1 MIEQIRKIKG
11 DDEKC
16 EKTLED
22 YHLTLQDAIKLL
34 NDNNIPIVL
43 TEEDKKAIIDI
54 PREYNEKGMES
65 IVLVHKTDYIPH
77 SSKIRSNR
85 DAKAI
90 AGTIET
96 KFNDGSD
103 YKIDVPSKR
112 RTVHFSMNGEVGS
125 HSYGNWDSK
134 KYAIIIP
141 FNDIPKENI
150 AAVNPEDT
158 WTKDSVRLTVNT
170 WILCPKG
177 EKEQIQ
183 EENPNINIIEY
194 EGKCVSG
201 YANSFVTNLG
211 YRYEDVGVHSWN
223 DKKSSEE
230 ICETISNN
238 GFRRDSHYYSK
249 ERGTE
254 VSFQEID
261 IATILAELLVQKHY
275 FKNYDDFKNMIAK
288 TEFENDIN
296 NIFSMSDKER
306 KLTDVNILKS
316 NLQKIGVNIP
326 QQYIEI
332 IEMMVQQSKYG
343 MDFNYKN
350 VLLGI
355 QNYKM
360 KNPERS
366 KDIDTFEIETIM
378 NEYDKEEITDADE
391 RGCWIATKI
400 LEAGIFA
407 GIRDRQ
413 NDVVK
418 NAQNQI
424 VKKETERKRKED
436 FDNSKTVKEQLIRQK
451 INQIIESLRKYY
463 NDKRKVMVPPK
474 MELPPDMPPPPPPP
488 DMPPPPPPP
497 DMPPP
502 PPPPDMPPPPPP
514 PDMPPPPPP
523 PPDMPPPPM
532 AIQDMLK
539 PNLQE
544 FRQRYDKDEIEK
556 IYPST
561 WLSFYMSNVEDDPLV
576 WLDLCQ
582 KANNEKISLYDIAD
596 CIINEILQK
605 EPVLVNVFKQYDD
618 IGNSLDEELGML
630 DGLTEKLISQQCR
643 SELPTDVLTPP
654 TPLPNLAP
662 PRVGI
667 EKIATIADEYISNMP
682 KINSMVSQI
691 RNAIVEEEKTT
702 TTINDEEKKEKTTT
716 INDGE
721 R

>member
-125 HSYGNWDSK
+125 HLYGNWDSK

-150 AAVNPEDT
+150 AAANPEDT

-211 YRYEDVGVHSWN
+211 YRYEDVGVYSWN

-238 GFRRDSHYYSK
+238 GFRRDRHYYSK
-249 ERGTE
+249 ERATE

-261 IATILAELLVQKHY
+261 IVTILAELLVQKHY

-296 NIFSMSDKER
+296 YIFSMSDR

-378 NEYDKEEITDADE
+378 NEYDKEEITDAHE

-424 VKKETERKRKED
+424 VKKESERKRKED
-436 FDNSKTVKEQLIRQK
+436 FYNSKTVKEQLIRQK

-502 PPPPDMPPPPPP
+502 PPPPDMPPPPPL
-514 PDMPPPPPP
+514 
-523 PPDMPPPPM
+523 PDMPPPPM

-582 KANNEKISLYDIAD
+582 KANNEKISIYDIED
-596 CIINEILQK
+596 CIIYILEK

-618 IGNSLDEELGML
+618 IGNSLDEKLGKL

-654 TPLPNLAP
+654 TPLPNLAQ

-667 EKIATIADEYISNMP
+667 EKIATIADEYIGNMP

-691 RNAIVEEEKTT
+691 RNAIVEEEK
-702 TTINDEEKKEKTTT
+702 KEKTTT

>member
-11 DDEKC
+11 DNEKC

-77 SSKIRSNR
+77 GSKIRSNR
-85 DAKAI
+85 EAKAI
-90 AGTIET
+90 AGTIDA

-112 RTVHFSMNGEVGS
+112 RTVHFSMNGEVRS
-125 HSYGNWDSK
+125 HSYGNWDNK

-150 AAVNPEDT
+150 ASANPEDT
-158 WTKDSVRLTVNT
+158 WTKDSVRLTDNT

-177 EKEQIQ
+177 EKKQVQ
-183 EENPNINIIEY
+183 AENPDINIIEY
-194 EGKCVSG
+194 EGECVSD

-223 DKKSSEE
+223 DEKSSEE
-230 ICETISNN
+230 ICEVISDN
-238 GFRRDSHYYSK
+238 GFRRSVHYYSK
-249 ERGTE
+249 ESDTE
-254 VSFQEID
+254 GSFQNID

-275 FKNYDDFKNMIAK
+275 FKNYNDFKKMIAK
-288 TEFENDIN
+288 TEFEKSIN
-296 NIFSMSDKER
+296 NIFMQGKER
-306 KLTDVNILKS
+306 ILTNVNILKS

-343 MDFNYKN
+343 IDFNYKN

-366 KDIDTFEIETIM
+366 KDIDILEIEAIM
-378 NEYDKEEITDADE
+378 NEYDGKKPPYE
-391 RGCWIATKI
+391 RGRCIATKI
-400 LEAGIFA
+400 LNAGIFA

-413 NDVVK
+413 NYVVK

-436 FDNSKTVKEQLIRQK
+436 FDNSKDSVKEQLTRQRM
-451 INQIIESLRKYY
+451 NQTIESLRKYY
-463 NDKRKVMVPPK
+463 NNKIKVATQPK
-474 MELPPDMPPPPPPP
+474 MELPPDMPPPP
-488 DMPPPPPPP
+488 MVTH
-497 DMPPP
+497 
-502 PPPPDMPPPPPP
+502 
-514 PDMPPPPPP
+514 
-523 PPDMPPPPM
+523 
-532 AIQDMLK
+532 DMLQALSKRK

-544 FRQRYDKDEIEK
+544 FRQRFKENEIEQANPNEWLD
-556 IYPST
+556 IYM
-561 WLSFYMSNVEDDPLV
+561 WNVEDAPLV

-582 KANNEKISLYDIAD
+582 KANNEKISHNDIAN
-596 CIINEILQK
+596 CIIEKILQK
-605 EPVLVNVFKQYDD
+605 EPALANEFKQYKD
-618 IGNSLDEELGML
+618 IESLDERLLGELY
-630 DGLTEKLISQQCR
+630 GLTEKLISQQYK
-643 SELPTDVLTPP
+643 SELPPDMPPPPTTPP
-654 TPLPNLAP
+654 PLAP
-662 PRVGI
+662 PRIGI
-667 EKIATIADEYISNMP
+667 EKIATIANEYITDMP
-682 KINSMVSQI
+682 QINSMVSQI
-691 RNAIVEEEKTT
+691 RKAIVEEEKTT
-702 TTINDEEKKEKTTT
+702 TINDEE
-716 INDGE
+716 

>member
-238 GFRRDSHYYSK
+238 GFRRDRHYYSK

-488 DMPPPPPPP
+488 DMPPPP
-497 DMPPP
+497 
-502 PPPPDMPPPPPP
+502 
-514 PDMPPPPPP
+514 
-523 PPDMPPPPM
+523 M

>member
-1 MIEQIRKIKG
+1 MIEKIRKIKG

-125 HSYGNWDSK
+125 HLYGNWDSK

-150 AAVNPEDT
+150 AAANPEDT

-211 YRYEDVGVHSWN
+211 YRYEDVGVYSWN
-223 DKKSSEE
+223 DEKSSEE
-230 ICETISNN
+230 ICKTISNN
-238 GFRRDSHYYSK
+238 GFRRDIHYYSK
-249 ERGTE
+249 ERATE

-261 IATILAELLVQKHY
+261 IVTILAELLVQKHY

-296 NIFSMSDKER
+296 YIFYSSDR

-332 IEMMVQQSKYG
+332 IDMMVQQSKYG
-343 MDFNYKN
+343 IDFNYKN
-350 VLLGI
+350 VLLGT

-366 KDIDTFEIETIM
+366 KDIDILEIEAIM
-378 NEYDKEEITDADE
+378 NEYDEKKPPYE
-391 RGCWIATKI
+391 RGRCIATKI
-400 LEAGIFA
+400 LNAGIFA

-413 NDVVK
+413 NYVVK

-436 FDNSKTVKEQLIRQK
+436 FDNSKDSVKAQLTRQRM
-451 INQIIESLRKYY
+451 NQTIESLRKYY
-463 NDKRKVMVPPK
+463 NDKIKVATQPK
-474 MELPPDMPPPPPPP
+474 MELPPDMPPPP
-488 DMPPPPPPP
+488 MVTH
-497 DMPPP
+497 
-502 PPPPDMPPPPPP
+502 
-514 PDMPPPPPP
+514 
-523 PPDMPPPPM
+523 
-532 AIQDMLK
+532 DMLQALSKRK

-544 FRQRYDKDEIEK
+544 FRQRFKENEIEQDNPNEWLD
-556 IYPST
+556 IYM
-561 WLSFYMSNVEDDPLV
+561 WNVEDAPLV

-582 KANNEKISLYDIAD
+582 KANNEKISHNDIAN
-596 CIINEILQK
+596 CIIEKILQK
-605 EPVLVNVFKQYDD
+605 EPALANEFKQYKD
-618 IGNSLDEELGML
+618 IESLDERLGELY
-630 DGLTEKLISQQCR
+630 GLTEKLISQQYK
-643 SELPTDVLTPP
+643 SELPPDMPPPPTTPP
-654 TPLPNLAP
+654 PLAP
-662 PRVGI
+662 PRIGI
-667 EKIATIADEYISNMP
+667 EKIATIANEYITDMQ
-682 KINSMVSQI
+682 KLNSMAGQI
-691 RNAIVEEEKTT
+691 REAIVE
-702 TTINDEEKKEKTTT
+702 EEKKEKTTT
-716 INDGE
+716 IDDVE

>member
-125 HSYGNWDSK
+125 HLYGNWDSK

-150 AAVNPEDT
+150 AAANPEDT

-211 YRYEDVGVHSWN
+211 YRYEDVGVYSWN

-238 GFRRDSHYYSK
+238 GFRRDRHYYSK
-249 ERGTE
+249 ERATE

-261 IATILAELLVQKHY
+261 IVTILAELLVQKHY

-296 NIFSMSDKER
+296 YIFSMSDR

-378 NEYDKEEITDADE
+378 NEYDKEEITDAHE

-424 VKKETERKRKED
+424 VKKESERKRKED
-436 FDNSKTVKEQLIRQK
+436 FYNSKTVKEQLIRQK

-502 PPPPDMPPPPPP
+502 PPPPDMPPPP
-514 PDMPPPPPP
+514 
-523 PPDMPPPPM
+523 M

-582 KANNEKISLYDIAD
+582 KANNEKISIYDIED
-596 CIINEILQK
+596 CIIYILEK

-618 IGNSLDEELGML
+618 IGNSLDEKLGKL

-654 TPLPNLAP
+654 TPLPNLAQ

-667 EKIATIADEYISNMP
+667 EKIATIADEYIGNMP

-691 RNAIVEEEKTT
+691 RNAIVEEEK
-702 TTINDEEKKEKTTT
+702 KEKTTT

>member
-125 HSYGNWDSK
+125 HLYGNWDSK

-150 AAVNPEDT
+150 AAANPEDT

-177 EKEQIQ
+177 EKKQVQ
-183 EENPNINIIEY
+183 AENPDINIIEY
-194 EGKCVSG
+194 EGECVSD

-223 DKKSSEE
+223 DEKSSEE
-230 ICETISNN
+230 ICEVISDNV
-238 GFRRDSHYYSK
+238 FRRSVHYYSK
-249 ERGTE
+249 ESDTE
-254 VSFQEID
+254 GSFQNID

-275 FKNYDDFKNMIAK
+275 FKNYNDFKKMIAK
-288 TEFENDIN
+288 TEFEKSIN
-296 NIFSMSDKER
+296 NIFMQGKER
-306 KLTDVNILKS
+306 ILTNVNILKS

-332 IEMMVQQSKYG
+332 IEKMVQQSKYG
-343 MDFNYKN
+343 IDFNYKN
-350 VLLGI
+350 VLLEI

-366 KDIDTFEIETIM
+366 KDIDILEIEAIM
-378 NEYDKEEITDADE
+378 NEYDKEEVTYE
-391 RGCWIATKI
+391 RGRWIATKI
-400 LEAGIFA
+400 LKAGIFA

-424 VKKETERKRKED
+424 VKKESERKRKED
-436 FDNSKTVKEQLIRQK
+436 FDNSKNSVKEQLTRQR

-474 MELPPDMPPPPPPP
+474 MELPPDMPPPP
-488 DMPPPPPPP
+488 MVTH
-497 DMPPP
+497 
-502 PPPPDMPPPPPP
+502 
-514 PDMPPPPPP
+514 
-523 PPDMPPPPM
+523 
-532 AIQDMLK
+532 DMLQALSKRK

-544 FRQRYDKDEIEK
+544 FRQKFKENEIEQANPNEWLD
-556 IYPST
+556 IYM
-561 WLSFYMSNVEDDPLV
+561 WNVEDDPLV

-582 KANNEKISLYDIAD
+582 KANNEKISHNDIAN
-596 CIINEILQK
+596 CIIEKILQK
-605 EPVLVNVFKQYDD
+605 EPVLVNVFKQYND
-618 IGNSLDEELGML
+618 IESSDERLGDL
-630 DGLTEKLISQQCR
+630 YWLTEKLISQQYR

-654 TPLPNLAP
+654 TPLPHLAP

-667 EKIATIADEYISNMP
+667 EKIATIANEYITDMQ
-682 KINSMVSQI
+682 KLNSMAGQI
-691 RNAIVEEEKTT
+691 REATIEEKTT
-702 TTINDEEKKEKTTT
+702 ID
-716 INDGE
+716 DVE

>member
-1 MIEQIRKIKG
+1 MIEKIRKIKG

-125 HSYGNWDSK
+125 HLYGNWDSK

-150 AAVNPEDT
+150 AAANPEDT

-211 YRYEDVGVHSWN
+211 YRYEDVGVYSWN
-223 DKKSSEE
+223 DEKSSEE
-230 ICETISNN
+230 ICKTISNN
-238 GFRRDSHYYSK
+238 GFRRDIHYYSK
-249 ERGTE
+249 ERATE

-261 IATILAELLVQKHY
+261 IVTILAELLVQKHY

-288 TEFENDIN
+288 TEFEKSIN
-296 NIFSMSDKER
+296 NIFMQDKER
-306 KLTDVNILKS
+306 ILTNVNILKS

-332 IEMMVQQSKYG
+332 IDMMVQQSKYG
-343 MDFNYKN
+343 IDFNYKN
-350 VLLGI
+350 VLLGT

-366 KDIDTFEIETIM
+366 KDIDILEIEAIM
-378 NEYDKEEITDADE
+378 NEYDEKKPPYE
-391 RGCWIATKI
+391 RGRCIATKI
-400 LEAGIFA
+400 LNAGIFA

-413 NDVVK
+413 NYVVK

-436 FDNSKTVKEQLIRQK
+436 FDNSKDSVKAQLTRQRM
-451 INQIIESLRKYY
+451 NQTIESLRKYY
-463 NDKRKVMVPPK
+463 NDKIKVATQPK
-474 MELPPDMPPPPPPP
+474 MELPPDMPPPP
-488 DMPPPPPPP
+488 MVTH
-497 DMPPP
+497 
-502 PPPPDMPPPPPP
+502 
-514 PDMPPPPPP
+514 
-523 PPDMPPPPM
+523 
-532 AIQDMLK
+532 DMLQALSKRK

-544 FRQRYDKDEIEK
+544 FRQRFKENEIEQDNPNEWLD
-556 IYPST
+556 IYM
-561 WLSFYMSNVEDDPLV
+561 WNVEDAPLV

-582 KANNEKISLYDIAD
+582 KANNEKISHNDIAN
-596 CIINEILQK
+596 CIIEKILQK
-605 EPVLVNVFKQYDD
+605 EPALANEFKQYKD
-618 IGNSLDEELGML
+618 IESLDERLGELY
-630 DGLTEKLISQQCR
+630 GLTEKLISQQYK
-643 SELPTDVLTPP
+643 SELPPDMPPPPTTPP
-654 TPLPNLAP
+654 PLAP
-662 PRVGI
+662 PRIGI
-667 EKIATIADEYISNMP
+667 EKIATIANEYITDMQ
-682 KINSMVSQI
+682 KLNSMAGQI
-691 RNAIVEEEKTT
+691 REAIVE
-702 TTINDEEKKEKTTT
+702 EEKKEKTTT
-716 INDGE
+716 IDDVE

>member
-150 AAVNPEDT
+150 AAANPEDT

-194 EGKCVSG
+194 EGECVSG
-201 YANSFVTNLG
+201 YVNSFVTNLG
-211 YRYEDVGVHSWN
+211 YRYEEVGVHSWN
-223 DKKSSEE
+223 DEKSSEE
-230 ICETISNN
+230 ICRTISNN
-238 GFRRDSHYYSK
+238 GFRRDIHYYSK
-249 ERGTE
+249 ESNTE
-254 VSFQEID
+254 DSFQNID
-261 IATILAELLVQKHY
+261 IATILAELLVQKYY

-288 TEFENDIN
+288 TEFEKSIN
-296 NIFSMSDKER
+296 NIFMQGKER
-306 KLTDVNILKS
+306 ILTNVNILKS

-343 MDFNYKN
+343 IDFNYKN

-360 KNPERS
+360 KNPEQS
-366 KDIDTFEIETIM
+366 KDIDILEIEAIM
-378 NEYDKEEITDADE
+378 NEYDGKKTPYEMG
-391 RGCWIATKI
+391 RCIATKI
-400 LEAGIFA
+400 LNAGIFA

-436 FDNSKTVKEQLIRQK
+436 FDNSKDSVKAQLTRQRM
-451 INQIIESLRKYY
+451 NQTIESLRKYY
-463 NDKRKVMVPPK
+463 NDKIKVATQPK
-474 MELPPDMPPPPPPP
+474 MEFPPDI
-488 DMPPPPPPP
+488 
-497 DMPPP
+497 
-502 PPPPDMPPPPPP
+502 
-514 PDMPPPPPP
+514 
-523 PPDMPPPPM
+523 PPPPM
-532 AIQDMLK
+532 VTHDMLQALSKRK

-544 FRQRYDKDEIEK
+544 FRQRFKENEIEQANPNEWLD
-556 IYPST
+556 IYM
-561 WLSFYMSNVEDDPLV
+561 WNVEDAPLV

-582 KANNEKISLYDIAD
+582 KANNEKISHNDIAN
-596 CIINEILQK
+596 CIIEKILQK
-605 EPVLVNVFKQYDD
+605 EPALANEFKQYKD
-618 IGNSLDEELGML
+618 IESLDERLGELY
-630 DGLTEKLISQQCR
+630 GLTEKLISQQYK
-643 SELPTDVLTPP
+643 SELPPDMPPPP
-654 TPLPNLAP
+654 TTPQPLAP

-667 EKIATIADEYISNMP
+667 EKIATIANEYISNMP
-682 KINSMVSQI
+682 QINSMVSQI
-691 RNAIVEEEKTT
+691 REAIVEEEKKEKA
-702 TTINDEEKKEKTTT
+702 TTID
-716 INDGE
+716 DVE

>member
-16 EKTLED
+16 EKTLGD

-43 TEEDKKAIIDI
+43 TEEDKKAIIEI
-54 PREYNEKGMES
+54 PREYKEKGMES

-77 SSKIRSNR
+77 GSKIRSNR
-85 DAKAI
+85 EAKAI
-90 AGTIET
+90 AGTIDA

-150 AAVNPEDT
+150 AAANPEDT

-177 EKEQIQ
+177 EKKQVQ
-183 EENPNINIIEY
+183 AENPDINIIEY
-194 EGKCVSG
+194 EGECVSD

-223 DKKSSEE
+223 DEKSSEE
-230 ICETISNN
+230 ICEVISDN
-238 GFRRDSHYYSK
+238 GFRRSVHYYSK
-249 ERGTE
+249 ESDTE
-254 VSFQEID
+254 GSFQNID

-275 FKNYDDFKNMIAK
+275 FKNYNDFKKMIAK
-288 TEFENDIN
+288 TEFEKSIN
-296 NIFSMSDKER
+296 NIFMQGKER
-306 KLTDVNILKS
+306 ILTNVNILKS

-343 MDFNYKN
+343 IDFNYKN
-350 VLLGI
+350 VLLEI

-366 KDIDTFEIETIM
+366 KDIDILEIEAIM
-378 NEYDKEEITDADE
+378 NEYDKEEVTYE
-391 RGCWIATKI
+391 RGRWIATKI
-400 LEAGIFA
+400 LKAGIFA

-424 VKKETERKRKED
+424 VKKESERKRKED
-436 FDNSKTVKEQLIRQK
+436 FDNSKNSVKEQLTRQR

-474 MELPPDMPPPPPPP
+474 MELPPDMPPPP
-488 DMPPPPPPP
+488 MVTH
-497 DMPPP
+497 
-502 PPPPDMPPPPPP
+502 
-514 PDMPPPPPP
+514 
-523 PPDMPPPPM
+523 
-532 AIQDMLK
+532 DMLQALSKRK

-544 FRQRYDKDEIEK
+544 FRQRFKENEIEQANPNEWLD
-556 IYPST
+556 IYM
-561 WLSFYMSNVEDDPLV
+561 WNVEDDPLV

-582 KANNEKISLYDIAD
+582 KANNEKISHNDIAN
-596 CIINEILQK
+596 CIIEKILQK
-605 EPVLVNVFKQYDD
+605 EPVLVNVFKQYND
-618 IGNSLDEELGML
+618 IESSDERLGDL
-630 DGLTEKLISQQCR
+630 YWLTEKLISQQYR

-654 TPLPNLAP
+654 TPLPHLAP

-667 EKIATIADEYISNMP
+667 EKIATIANEYISNMP
-682 KINSMVSQI
+682 QINSMVSQI
-691 RNAIVEEEKTT
+691 REAIVE
-702 TTINDEEKKEKTTT
+702 EEKKEKTTT
-716 INDGE
+716 INDEE

>member
-1 MIEQIRKIKG
+1 MIEKIRKIKG

-125 HSYGNWDSK
+125 HLYGNWDSK

-150 AAVNPEDT
+150 AAANPEDT

-211 YRYEDVGVHSWN
+211 YRYEDVGVYSWN
-223 DKKSSEE
+223 DEKSSEE
-230 ICETISNN
+230 ICKTISNN
-238 GFRRDSHYYSK
+238 GFRRDIHYYSK
-249 ERGTE
+249 ERATE

-261 IATILAELLVQKHY
+261 IVTILAELLVQKHY

-296 NIFSMSDKER
+296 YIFYSSDR

-378 NEYDKEEITDADE
+378 NEYDKEEITDAHE

-424 VKKETERKRKED
+424 VKKESERKRKED
-436 FDNSKTVKEQLIRQK
+436 FDNSKNSVKEQLTRQK

-514 PDMPPPPPP
+514 PDIPPPPP
-523 PPDMPPPPM
+523 PPDIPPPPM

-582 KANNEKISLYDIAD
+582 KANNEKIIIDDIEE
-596 CIINEILQK
+596 CIIYNILEK

-618 IGNSLDEELGML
+618 IRSLDERFGELC
-630 DGLTEKLISQQCR
+630 GLTEKLISQQCR

-667 EKIATIADEYISNMP
+667 EKIATIANEYITDMQ
-682 KINSMVSQI
+682 KLNSMAGQI
-691 RNAIVEEEKTT
+691 REATIEEKTT
-702 TTINDEEKKEKTTT
+702 ID
-716 INDGE
+716 DVE

>member
-16 EKTLED
+16 EKTLGD

-43 TEEDKKAIIDI
+43 TEEDKKAIIEI
-54 PREYNEKGMES
+54 PREYKEKGMES

-77 SSKIRSNR
+77 GSKIRSNR
-85 DAKAI
+85 EAKAI
-90 AGTIET
+90 AGTIDA

-150 AAVNPEDT
+150 AAANPEDT

-177 EKEQIQ
+177 EKKQVQ
-183 EENPNINIIEY
+183 AENPDINIIEY
-194 EGKCVSG
+194 EGECVSD

-223 DKKSSEE
+223 DEKSSEE
-230 ICETISNN
+230 ICEVISDN
-238 GFRRDSHYYSK
+238 GFRRSVHYYSK
-249 ERGTE
+249 ESDTE
-254 VSFQEID
+254 GSFQNID

-275 FKNYDDFKNMIAK
+275 FKNYNDFKKMIAK
-288 TEFENDIN
+288 TEFEKSIN
-296 NIFSMSDKER
+296 NIFMQGKER
-306 KLTDVNILKS
+306 ILTNVNILKS

-343 MDFNYKN
+343 IDFNYKN
-350 VLLGI
+350 VLLEI

-366 KDIDTFEIETIM
+366 KDIDILEIEAIM
-378 NEYDKEEITDADE
+378 NEYDKEEVTYE
-391 RGCWIATKI
+391 RGRWIATKI
-400 LEAGIFA
+400 LKAGIFA

-424 VKKETERKRKED
+424 VKKESERKRKED
-436 FDNSKTVKEQLIRQK
+436 FDNSKNSVKEQLTRQR

-474 MELPPDMPPPPPPP
+474 MELPPDMPPPP
-488 DMPPPPPPP
+488 MVTH
-497 DMPPP
+497 
-502 PPPPDMPPPPPP
+502 
-514 PDMPPPPPP
+514 
-523 PPDMPPPPM
+523 
-532 AIQDMLK
+532 DMLQALSKRK

-544 FRQRYDKDEIEK
+544 FRQRFKENEIEQANPNEWLD
-556 IYPST
+556 IYM
-561 WLSFYMSNVEDDPLV
+561 WNVEDDPLV

-582 KANNEKISLYDIAD
+582 KANNEKISHNDIAN
-596 CIINEILQK
+596 CIIEKILQK
-605 EPVLVNVFKQYDD
+605 EPVLVNVFKQYND
-618 IGNSLDEELGML
+618 IESSDERLGDL
-630 DGLTEKLISQQCR
+630 YWLTEKLISQQYR

-654 TPLPNLAP
+654 TPLPHLAP

-667 EKIATIADEYISNMP
+667 EKIATIANEYITDMP
-682 KINSMVSQI
+682 QINSMVSQI
-691 RNAIVEEEKTT
+691 RKAIVEEEKTT
-702 TTINDEEKKEKTTT
+702 TINDEE
-716 INDGE
+716 

>member
-16 EKTLED
+16 EKTLGD

-43 TEEDKKAIIDI
+43 TEEDKKAIIEI
-54 PREYNEKGMES
+54 PREYKEKGMES

-77 SSKIRSNR
+77 GSKIRSNR
-85 DAKAI
+85 EAKAI
-90 AGTIET
+90 AGTIDA

-125 HSYGNWDSK
+125 HSYGNWDNK

-150 AAVNPEDT
+150 ASANPEDT
-158 WTKDSVRLTVNT
+158 WTKDSVRLTDNT

-177 EKEQIQ
+177 EKKQVQ
-183 EENPNINIIEY
+183 AENPDINIIEY
-194 EGKCVSG
+194 EGERVSD

-223 DKKSSEE
+223 DEKSSEE
-230 ICETISNN
+230 ICEVISDN
-238 GFRRDSHYYSK
+238 GFRRSVHYYSK
-249 ERGTE
+249 ESDTE
-254 VSFQEID
+254 GSFQNID

-275 FKNYDDFKNMIAK
+275 FKNYNDFKKMIAK
-288 TEFENDIN
+288 TEFEKSIN
-296 NIFSMSDKER
+296 NIFMQGKER
-306 KLTDVNILKS
+306 ILTNVNILKS

-343 MDFNYKN
+343 IYFNYKN

-366 KDIDTFEIETIM
+366 KDIDILEIEAIM
-378 NEYDKEEITDADE
+378 NEYDGKKPPYE
-391 RGCWIATKI
+391 RGRCIATKI
-400 LEAGIFA
+400 LNAGIFA

-413 NDVVK
+413 NYVVK

-436 FDNSKTVKEQLIRQK
+436 FDNSKDSVKEQLTRQRM
-451 INQIIESLRKYY
+451 NQTIESLRKYY
-463 NDKRKVMVPPK
+463 NNKIKVATQPK
-474 MELPPDMPPPPPPP
+474 MELPPDMPPPP
-488 DMPPPPPPP
+488 MVTH
-497 DMPPP
+497 
-502 PPPPDMPPPPPP
+502 
-514 PDMPPPPPP
+514 
-523 PPDMPPPPM
+523 
-532 AIQDMLK
+532 DMLQALSKRK

-544 FRQRYDKDEIEK
+544 FRQRFKENEIEQANPNEWLD
-556 IYPST
+556 IYM
-561 WLSFYMSNVEDDPLV
+561 WNVEDAPLV

-582 KANNEKISLYDIAD
+582 KANNEKISHNDIAN
-596 CIINEILQK
+596 CIIEKILQK
-605 EPVLVNVFKQYDD
+605 EPALANEFKQYKD
-618 IGNSLDEELGML
+618 IESLDERLLGELY
-630 DGLTEKLISQQCR
+630 GLTEKLISQQYK
-643 SELPTDVLTPP
+643 SELPPDMPPPPTTPP
-654 TPLPNLAP
+654 PLAP
-662 PRVGI
+662 PRIGI
-667 EKIATIADEYISNMP
+667 EKIATIANEYITDMP
-682 KINSMVSQI
+682 QINSMVSQI
-691 RNAIVEEEKTT
+691 RKAIVEEEKTT
-702 TTINDEEKKEKTTT
+702 TINDEE
-716 INDGE
+716 

>member
-16 EKTLED
+16 EKTLGD

-43 TEEDKKAIIDI
+43 TEEDKKAIIEI
-54 PREYNEKGMES
+54 PREYKEKGMES

-77 SSKIRSNR
+77 GSKIRSNR
-85 DAKAI
+85 EAKAI
-90 AGTIET
+90 AG
-96 KFNDGSD
+96 NDGSD

-150 AAVNPEDT
+150 AAANPEDT

-177 EKEQIQ
+177 EKKQVQ
-183 EENPNINIIEY
+183 AENPDINIIEY
-194 EGKCVSG
+194 EGECVSD

-223 DKKSSEE
+223 DEKSSEE
-230 ICETISNN
+230 ICEVISDN
-238 GFRRDSHYYSK
+238 GFRRSVHYYSK
-249 ERGTE
+249 ESDTE
-254 VSFQEID
+254 GSFQNID

-275 FKNYDDFKNMIAK
+275 FKNYNDFKKMIAK
-288 TEFENDIN
+288 TEFEKSIN
-296 NIFSMSDKER
+296 NIFMQGKER
-306 KLTDVNILKS
+306 ILTNVNILKS

-343 MDFNYKN
+343 IDFNYKN
-350 VLLGI
+350 VLLEI

-366 KDIDTFEIETIM
+366 KDIDILEIEAIM
-378 NEYDKEEITDADE
+378 NEYDKEEVTYE
-391 RGCWIATKI
+391 RGRWIATKI
-400 LEAGIFA
+400 LKAGIFA

-424 VKKETERKRKED
+424 VKKESERKRKED
-436 FDNSKTVKEQLIRQK
+436 FDNSKNSVKEQLTRQR

-474 MELPPDMPPPPPPP
+474 MELPPDMPPPP
-488 DMPPPPPPP
+488 MVTH
-497 DMPPP
+497 
-502 PPPPDMPPPPPP
+502 
-514 PDMPPPPPP
+514 
-523 PPDMPPPPM
+523 
-532 AIQDMLK
+532 DMLQALSKRK

-544 FRQRYDKDEIEK
+544 FRQRFKENEIEQANPNEWLD
-556 IYPST
+556 IYM
-561 WLSFYMSNVEDDPLV
+561 WNVEDDPLV

-582 KANNEKISLYDIAD
+582 KANNEKISHNDIAN
-596 CIINEILQK
+596 CIIEKILQK
-605 EPVLVNVFKQYDD
+605 EPVLVNVFKQYND
-618 IGNSLDEELGML
+618 IESSDERLGDL
-630 DGLTEKLISQQCR
+630 YWLTEKLISQQYR

-654 TPLPNLAP
+654 TPLPHLAP

-667 EKIATIADEYISNMP
+667 EKIATIANEYISNMP
-682 KINSMVSQI
+682 QINSMVSQI
-691 RNAIVEEEKTT
+691 REAIVE
-702 TTINDEEKKEKTTT
+702 EEKKEKTTT
-716 INDGE
+716 INDEE

>member
-125 HSYGNWDSK
+125 HLYGNWDSK

-150 AAVNPEDT
+150 AAANPEDT

-211 YRYEDVGVHSWN
+211 YRYEDVGVRYWN

-249 ERGTE
+249 ERATE

-261 IATILAELLVQKHY
+261 IVTILAELLVQKHY

-288 TEFENDIN
+288 TKFENDIN
-296 NIFSMSDKER
+296 YIFSMSDR

-378 NEYDKEEITDADE
+378 NEYDKEEITNADE

-436 FDNSKTVKEQLIRQK
+436 FDNSKDSVKEQLTRQK

-488 DMPPPPPPP
+488 DMPPPPPL
-497 DMPPP
+497 
-502 PPPPDMPPPPPP
+502 
-514 PDMPPPPPP
+514 
-523 PPDMPPPPM
+523 PDMPPPPM

-582 KANNEKISLYDIAD
+582 KANNEKIIIYDIED
-596 CIINEILQK
+596 CIINILEK

-618 IGNSLDEELGML
+618 IRSLDERFGELC
-630 DGLTEKLISQQCR
+630 GLTEKLISQQCR

-667 EKIATIADEYISNMP
+667 EKIAKIANEYITDMQ
-682 KINSMVSQI
+682 KLNSMAGQI
-691 RNAIVEEEKTT
+691 REATIEEKTT
-702 TTINDEEKKEKTTT
+702 ID
-716 INDGE
+716 DVE

>member
-16 EKTLED
+16 EKTLGD

-43 TEEDKKAIIDI
+43 TEEDKKAIIEI
-54 PREYNEKGMES
+54 PREYKEKGMES

-77 SSKIRSNR
+77 GSKIRSNR
-85 DAKAI
+85 EAKAI
-90 AGTIET
+90 AGTIDA

-125 HSYGNWDSK
+125 HSYGNWDNK

-150 AAVNPEDT
+150 ASANPEDT
-158 WTKDSVRLTVNT
+158 WTKDSVRLTDNT

-177 EKEQIQ
+177 EKKQVQ
-183 EENPNINIIEY
+183 AENPDINIIEY
-194 EGKCVSG
+194 EGECVSD

-223 DKKSSEE
+223 DEKSSEE
-230 ICETISNN
+230 ICEVISDN
-238 GFRRDSHYYSK
+238 GFRRSVHYYSK
-249 ERGTE
+249 ESDTE
-254 VSFQEID
+254 GSFQNID

-275 FKNYDDFKNMIAK
+275 FKNYNDFKKMIAK
-288 TEFENDIN
+288 TEFEKSIN
-296 NIFSMSDKER
+296 NIFMQGKER
-306 KLTDVNILKS
+306 ILTNVNILKS

-343 MDFNYKN
+343 IDFNYKN

-366 KDIDTFEIETIM
+366 KDIDILEIEAIM
-378 NEYDKEEITDADE
+378 NEYDGKKPPYE
-391 RGCWIATKI
+391 RGRCIATKI
-400 LEAGIFA
+400 LNAGIFA

-413 NDVVK
+413 NYVVK

-436 FDNSKTVKEQLIRQK
+436 FDNSKDSVKEQLTRQRM
-451 INQIIESLRKYY
+451 NQTIESLRKYY
-463 NDKRKVMVPPK
+463 NNKIKVATQPK
-474 MELPPDMPPPPPPP
+474 MELPPDMPPPP
-488 DMPPPPPPP
+488 MVTH
-497 DMPPP
+497 
-502 PPPPDMPPPPPP
+502 
-514 PDMPPPPPP
+514 
-523 PPDMPPPPM
+523 
-532 AIQDMLK
+532 DMLQALSKRK

-544 FRQRYDKDEIEK
+544 FRQRFKENEIEQANPNEWLD
-556 IYPST
+556 IYM
-561 WLSFYMSNVEDDPLV
+561 WNVEDAPLV

-582 KANNEKISLYDIAD
+582 KANNEKISHNDIAN
-596 CIINEILQK
+596 CIIEKILQK
-605 EPVLVNVFKQYDD
+605 EPALANEFKQYKD
-618 IGNSLDEELGML
+618 IESLDERLLGELY
-630 DGLTEKLISQQCR
+630 GLTEKLISQQYK
-643 SELPTDVLTPP
+643 SELPPDMPPPPTTPP
-654 TPLPNLAP
+654 PLAP
-662 PRVGI
+662 PRIGI
-667 EKIATIADEYISNMP
+667 EKIATIANEYITDMP
-682 KINSMVSQI
+682 QINSMVSQI
-691 RNAIVEEEKTT
+691 RKAIVEEEKTT
-702 TTINDEEKKEKTTT
+702 TINDEE
-716 INDGE
+716 

>member
-1 MIEQIRKIKG
+1 MIEKIRKIKG

-65 IVLVHKTDYIPH
+65 IVLVHKTDYIPN

-150 AAVNPEDT
+150 AAANPEDT

-201 YANSFVTNLG
+201 YVNSFVTNLG
-211 YRYEDVGVHSWN
+211 YRYEKVGVHSWN
-223 DKKSSEE
+223 DEKSSEE
-230 ICETISNN
+230 ICRTISNN
-238 GFRRDSHYYSK
+238 GFRRDIHYYSK
-249 ERGTE
+249 ESDTE
-254 VSFQEID
+254 GSFQNID

-275 FKNYDDFKNMIAK
+275 FKNYNDFKKMIAK
-288 TEFENDIN
+288 TKFEENIN
-296 NIFSMSDKER
+296 KMFFHEKER
-306 KLTDVNILKS
+306 ILPNIDILKD

-326 QQYIEI
+326 QQYIDI
-332 IEMMVQQSKYG
+332 IEIMIQQSKYG
-343 MDFNYKN
+343 IDFNYKN

-366 KDIDTFEIETIM
+366 KDIDILEIEAIM
-378 NEYDKEEITDADE
+378 NEYDKEEVTYE
-391 RGCWIATKI
+391 RGRCIATKI
-400 LEAGIFA
+400 LSAGIFA

-424 VKKETERKRKED
+424 VKKESERKRKED
-436 FDNSKTVKEQLIRQK
+436 FDNSKNSVKEQLTRQR

-463 NDKRKVMVPPK
+463 NDKRKVMIPPK
-474 MELPPDMPPPPPPP
+474 MELPPDMPPPP
-488 DMPPPPPPP
+488 DI
-497 DMPPP
+497 
-502 PPPPDMPPPPPP
+502 
-514 PDMPPPPPP
+514 
-523 PPDMPPPPM
+523 PPPPM
-532 AIQDMLK
+532 VTHDMLQALSKRK

-544 FRQRYDKDEIEK
+544 FRQRFKENEIEQANPNEWLD
-556 IYPST
+556 IYM
-561 WLSFYMSNVEDDPLV
+561 WYVEDAPLV

-582 KANNEKISLYDIAD
+582 KANNEKISHNDIAD
-596 CIINEILQK
+596 CIIEKILQK
-605 EPVLVNVFKQYDD
+605 EPALANEFKQYKD
-618 IGNSLDEELGML
+618 IESSDERLLGELY
-630 DGLTEKLISQQCR
+630 GLTEKLISQQYK
-643 SELPTDVLTPP
+643 SELPPDMPPPPTTPP
-654 TPLPNLAP
+654 PLAP
-662 PRVGI
+662 PRIGI
-667 EKIATIADEYISNMP
+667 EKIATIANEYITDMP
-682 KINSMVSQI
+682 QINSMVSQI
-691 RNAIVEEEKTT
+691 RRAIVEEEKTT
-702 TTINDEEKKEKTTT
+702 TINDEE
-716 INDGE
+716 

>member
-125 HSYGNWDSK
+125 HLYGNWDSK

-194 EGKCVSG
+194 EGECVSG
-201 YANSFVTNLG
+201 YVNSFVTNLG
-211 YRYEDVGVHSWN
+211 YRYEEVGVHSWN
-223 DKKSSEE
+223 DEKSSEE
-230 ICETISNN
+230 ICRTISNN
-238 GFRRDSHYYSK
+238 GFRREIHYYSK
-249 ERGTE
+249 ESDTE
-254 VSFQEID
+254 FSFQNID
-261 IATILAELLVQKHY
+261 IATSLAELLVQKHY

-288 TEFENDIN
+288 TEFEKSIN
-296 NIFSMSDKER
+296 NIFMQDKER
-306 KLTDVNILKS
+306 ILTNVNILKS

-332 IEMMVQQSKYG
+332 IDMMVQQSKYG
-343 MDFNYKN
+343 IDFNYKN
-350 VLLGI
+350 VLLGT

-366 KDIDTFEIETIM
+366 KDIDILEIEAIM
-378 NEYDKEEITDADE
+378 NEYDEKKPPYE
-391 RGCWIATKI
+391 RGRCIATKI
-400 LEAGIFA
+400 LNAGIFA

-413 NDVVK
+413 NYVVK

-436 FDNSKTVKEQLIRQK
+436 FDNSKDSVKAQLTRQRM
-451 INQIIESLRKYY
+451 NQTIESLRKYY
-463 NDKRKVMVPPK
+463 NDKIKVATQPK
-474 MELPPDMPPPPPPP
+474 MELPPDMPPPP
-488 DMPPPPPPP
+488 MVTH
-497 DMPPP
+497 
-502 PPPPDMPPPPPP
+502 
-514 PDMPPPPPP
+514 
-523 PPDMPPPPM
+523 
-532 AIQDMLK
+532 DMLQALSKRK

-544 FRQRYDKDEIEK
+544 FRQRFKENEIEQDNPNEWLD
-556 IYPST
+556 IYM
-561 WLSFYMSNVEDDPLV
+561 WNVEDAPLV

-582 KANNEKISLYDIAD
+582 KANNEKISHNDIAN
-596 CIINEILQK
+596 CIIEKILQK
-605 EPVLVNVFKQYDD
+605 EPALANEFKQYKD
-618 IGNSLDEELGML
+618 IESLDERLGELY
-630 DGLTEKLISQQCR
+630 GLTEKLISQQYK
-643 SELPTDVLTPP
+643 SELPPDMPPPPTTPP
-654 TPLPNLAP
+654 PLAP
-662 PRVGI
+662 PRIGI
-667 EKIATIADEYISNMP
+667 EKIATIANEYITDMQ
-682 KINSMVSQI
+682 KLNSMAGQI
-691 RNAIVEEEKTT
+691 REAIVE
-702 TTINDEEKKEKTTT
+702 EEKKEKTTT
-716 INDGE
+716 IDDVE

>member
-1 MIEQIRKIKG
+1 MIEKIRKIKG

-65 IVLVHKTDYIPH
+65 IVLVHKTDYIPN

-150 AAVNPEDT
+150 AAANPEDT

-201 YANSFVTNLG
+201 YVNSFVTNLG
-211 YRYEDVGVHSWN
+211 YRYEKVGVHSWN
-223 DKKSSEE
+223 DEKSSEE
-230 ICETISNN
+230 ICRTISNN
-238 GFRRDSHYYSK
+238 GFRRDIHYYSK
-249 ERGTE
+249 ESDTE
-254 VSFQEID
+254 GSFQNID

-275 FKNYDDFKNMIAK
+275 FKNYNDFKKMIAK
-288 TEFENDIN
+288 TKFEENIN
-296 NIFSMSDKER
+296 KMFFHEKER
-306 KLTDVNILKS
+306 ILPNIDILKD

-326 QQYIEI
+326 QQYIDI
-332 IEMMVQQSKYG
+332 IEIMIQQSKYG
-343 MDFNYKN
+343 IDFNYKN

-366 KDIDTFEIETIM
+366 KDIDILEIEAIM
-378 NEYDKEEITDADE
+378 NEYDKEEVTYE
-391 RGCWIATKI
+391 RGRCIATKI
-400 LEAGIFA
+400 LSAGIFA

-424 VKKETERKRKED
+424 VKKESERKRKED
-436 FDNSKTVKEQLIRQK
+436 FDNSKNSVKEQLTRQR

-463 NDKRKVMVPPK
+463 NDKRKVMIPPK
-474 MELPPDMPPPPPPP
+474 MELPPDI
-488 DMPPPPPPP
+488 
-497 DMPPP
+497 
-502 PPPPDMPPPPPP
+502 
-514 PDMPPPPPP
+514 
-523 PPDMPPPPM
+523 PPPPM
-532 AIQDMLK
+532 VTHDMLQALSKRK

-544 FRQRYDKDEIEK
+544 FRQRFKENEIEQANPNEWLD
-556 IYPST
+556 IYM
-561 WLSFYMSNVEDDPLV
+561 WYVEDAPLV

-582 KANNEKISLYDIAD
+582 KANNEKISHNDIAD
-596 CIINEILQK
+596 CIIEKILQK
-605 EPVLVNVFKQYDD
+605 EPALANEFKQYKD
-618 IGNSLDEELGML
+618 IESSDERLLGELY
-630 DGLTEKLISQQCR
+630 GLTEKLISQQYK
-643 SELPTDVLTPP
+643 SELPPDMPPPPTTPP
-654 TPLPNLAP
+654 PLAP
-662 PRVGI
+662 PRIGI
-667 EKIATIADEYISNMP
+667 EKIATIANEYITDMP
-682 KINSMVSQI
+682 QINSMVSQI
-691 RNAIVEEEKTT
+691 RRAIVEEEKTT
-702 TTINDEEKKEKTTT
+702 TINDEE
-716 INDGE
+716 

>member
-43 TEEDKKAIIDI
+43 TEEDKKAIIEI
-54 PREYNEKGMES
+54 PREYKEKGMES

-77 SSKIRSNR
+77 GSKIRSNR
-85 DAKAI
+85 EAKAI
-90 AGTIET
+90 AGTIDA

-150 AAVNPEDT
+150 AAANPEDT

-177 EKEQIQ
+177 EKKQVQ
-183 EENPNINIIEY
+183 AENPDINIIEY
-194 EGKCVSG
+194 EGECVSD

-223 DKKSSEE
+223 DEKSSEE
-230 ICETISNN
+230 ICEVISDN
-238 GFRRDSHYYSK
+238 GFRRSVHYYSK
-249 ERGTE
+249 ESDTE
-254 VSFQEID
+254 GSFQNID

-275 FKNYDDFKNMIAK
+275 FKNYNDFKNMIAK
-288 TEFENDIN
+288 TEFEKSIN
-296 NIFSMSDKER
+296 NIFMQGKER
-306 KLTDVNILKS
+306 ILTNVNILKS

-332 IEMMVQQSKYG
+332 IDMMVQQSKYG
-343 MDFNYKN
+343 IDFNYEN

-366 KDIDTFEIETIM
+366 KDIDTFEIEAIM
-378 NEYDKEEITDADE
+378 NEYNKEEITYE
-391 RGCWIATKI
+391 RGYCIATKI
-400 LEAGIFA
+400 LKAGIFA

-436 FDNSKTVKEQLIRQK
+436 FDNSKDSVKAQLTRQRM
-451 INQIIESLRKYY
+451 NQTIESLRKYY
-463 NDKRKVMVPPK
+463 NDKRKVVVPPK
-474 MELPPDMPPPPPPP
+474 MELPLDMPPPP
-488 DMPPPPPPP
+488 DI
-497 DMPPP
+497 
-502 PPPPDMPPPPPP
+502 
-514 PDMPPPPPP
+514 
-523 PPDMPPPPM
+523 PPPPM
-532 AIQDMLK
+532 VTHDMLQALSKRK

-544 FRQRYDKDEIEK
+544 FRQRFKENEIEQANPNEWLD
-556 IYPST
+556 IYM
-561 WLSFYMSNVEDDPLV
+561 WNVEDDPLV

-582 KANNEKISLYDIAD
+582 KANNEKISHNDIAD
-596 CIINEILQK
+596 CIIEKILQK
-605 EPVLVNVFKQYDD
+605 EPVLVNVFKQYKDKD
-618 IGNSLDEELGML
+618 IESSDERLGELYVI
-630 DGLTEKLISQQCR
+630 TEKLISQQYK
-643 SELPTDVLTPP
+643 SELPPDMPPPP
-654 TPLPNLAP
+654 TTPQPLAP

-667 EKIATIADEYISNMP
+667 EKIATIANEYISNMP
-682 KINSMVSQI
+682 QINSMVSQI
-691 RNAIVEEEKTT
+691 REAIVE
-702 TTINDEEKKEKTTT
+702 EEKKEKTTT
-716 INDGE
+716 INDEE

>member
-16 EKTLED
+16 EKTLGD

-43 TEEDKKAIIDI
+43 TEEDKKAIIEI
-54 PREYNEKGMES
+54 PREYKEKGMES

-77 SSKIRSNR
+77 GSKIRSNR
-85 DAKAI
+85 EAKAI
-90 AGTIET
+90 AGTIDA

-150 AAVNPEDT
+150 AAANPEDT

-177 EKEQIQ
+177 EKKQVQ
-183 EENPNINIIEY
+183 AENPDINIIEY
-194 EGKCVSG
+194 EGECVSD

-223 DKKSSEE
+223 DEKSSEE
-230 ICETISNN
+230 ICEVISDNV
-238 GFRRDSHYYSK
+238 FRRSVHYYSK
-249 ERGTE
+249 ESDTE
-254 VSFQEID
+254 GSFQNID

-275 FKNYDDFKNMIAK
+275 FKNYNDFKKMIAK
-288 TEFENDIN
+288 TEFEKSIN
-296 NIFSMSDKER
+296 NIFMQGKER
-306 KLTDVNILKS
+306 ILTNVNILKS

-343 MDFNYKN
+343 IDFNYKN
-350 VLLGI
+350 VLLEI

-366 KDIDTFEIETIM
+366 KDIDILEIEAIM
-378 NEYDKEEITDADE
+378 NEYDKEEVTYE
-391 RGCWIATKI
+391 RGRWIATKI
-400 LEAGIFA
+400 LKAGIFA

-424 VKKETERKRKED
+424 VKKESERKRKED
-436 FDNSKTVKEQLIRQK
+436 FDNSKNSVKEQLTRQR

-474 MELPPDMPPPPPPP
+474 MELPPDMPPPP
-488 DMPPPPPPP
+488 MVTH
-497 DMPPP
+497 
-502 PPPPDMPPPPPP
+502 
-514 PDMPPPPPP
+514 
-523 PPDMPPPPM
+523 
-532 AIQDMLK
+532 DMLQALSKRK

-544 FRQRYDKDEIEK
+544 FRQKFKENEIEQANPNEWLD
-556 IYPST
+556 IYM
-561 WLSFYMSNVEDDPLV
+561 WNVEDDPLV

-582 KANNEKISLYDIAD
+582 KANNEKISHNDIAN
-596 CIINEILQK
+596 CIIEKILQK
-605 EPVLVNVFKQYDD
+605 EPVLVNVFKQYND
-618 IGNSLDEELGML
+618 IESSDERLGDL
-630 DGLTEKLISQQCR
+630 YWLTEKLISQQYR

-654 TPLPNLAP
+654 TPLPHLAP

-667 EKIATIADEYISNMP
+667 EKIATIANEYITDMP
-682 KINSMVSQI
+682 QINSMVSQI
-691 RNAIVEEEKTT
+691 RKAIVEEEKTT
-702 TTINDEEKKEKTTT
+702 TINDEE
-716 INDGE
+716 

>member
-34 NDNNIPIVL
+34 NDNNLPIVL

-194 EGKCVSG
+194 EGECVSG
-201 YANSFVTNLG
+201 YVNSFVTNLG
-211 YRYEDVGVHSWN
+211 YRYEEVGVHSWN
-223 DKKSSEE
+223 DEKSSEE
-230 ICETISNN
+230 ICRTISNN
-238 GFRRDSHYYSK
+238 GFRRDIHYYSK
-249 ERGTE
+249 ESNTE
-254 VSFQEID
+254 VSFQNID

-288 TEFENDIN
+288 TEFEKSIN
-296 NIFSMSDKER
+296 NIFMQDKER
-306 KLTDVNILKS
+306 ILTNVNILKS

-343 MDFNYKN
+343 IDFNYKN
-350 VLLGI
+350 VLLEI

-378 NEYDKEEITDADE
+378 NEYNKEEITYE
-391 RGCWIATKI
+391 RGRCIATKI
-400 LEAGIFA
+400 LNAGIFA

-424 VKKETERKRKED
+424 VKKESERKRKED
-436 FDNSKTVKEQLIRQK
+436 FDNSKDSVKAQLTRQRM
-451 INQIIESLRKYY
+451 NQTIESLRKYY
-463 NDKRKVMVPPK
+463 NNKIKVATQPK
-474 MELPPDMPPPPPPP
+474 MELPPDMPPPP
-488 DMPPPPPPP
+488 MVTH
-497 DMPPP
+497 
-502 PPPPDMPPPPPP
+502 
-514 PDMPPPPPP
+514 
-523 PPDMPPPPM
+523 
-532 AIQDMLK
+532 DMLQALSKRK

-544 FRQRYDKDEIEK
+544 FRQRFKENEIEQANPNEWLD
-556 IYPST
+556 IYM
-561 WLSFYMSNVEDDPLV
+561 WNVEDAPLV

-582 KANNEKISLYDIAD
+582 KANNEKISHNDIAN
-596 CIINEILQK
+596 CIIEKILQK
-605 EPVLVNVFKQYDD
+605 EPALANEFKQYKD
-618 IGNSLDEELGML
+618 IESLDERLGELY
-630 DGLTEKLISQQCR
+630 GLTEKLISQQYK
-643 SELPTDVLTPP
+643 SELPPDMPPPP
-654 TPLPNLAP
+654 TTPQPLAP
-662 PRVGI
+662 PIVGI
-667 EKIATIADEYISNMP
+667 EKIATIANEYITDMQ
-682 KINSMVSQI
+682 KLNSMAGQI
-691 RNAIVEEEKTT
+691 REATIEEKTT
-702 TTINDEEKKEKTTT
+702 ID
-716 INDGE
+716 DVE

>member
-85 DAKAI
+85 EAKAI
-90 AGTIET
+90 AGTEEI

-125 HSYGNWDSK
+125 HLYGNWDSK

-201 YANSFVTNLG
+201 YVNSFVTNLG
-211 YRYEDVGVHSWN
+211 YRYEDVGVYSWN
-223 DKKSSEE
+223 DEKSSEE

-238 GFRRDSHYYSK
+238 GFRRNSHYYSK

-254 VSFQEID
+254 VSFQDID

-288 TEFENDIN
+288 TKFENDIN
-296 NIFSMSDKER
+296 DIFSMYDKER

-378 NEYDKEEITDADE
+378 NEYDKEKITDADE

-424 VKKETERKRKED
+424 VKKESERKRKED
-436 FDNSKTVKEQLIRQK
+436 FDNSKNSVKEQLTRQK

-474 MELPPDMPPPPPPP
+474 MEL
-488 DMPPPPPPP
+488 
-497 DMPPP
+497 
-502 PPPPDMPPPPPP
+502 
-514 PDMPPPPPP
+514 

-582 KANNEKISLYDIAD
+582 KANNEKIIIYDIED
-596 CIINEILQK
+596 CIIYKILEK

-618 IGNSLDEELGML
+618 IKSLDERFGELC
-630 DGLTEKLISQQCR
+630 GLTEKLISQQYR
-643 SELPTDVLTPP
+643 SELPTDVLTHP
-654 TPLPNLAP
+654 TPLPNLAQ

-667 EKIATIADEYISNMP
+667 EKIATIADEYIGNMP

-702 TTINDEEKKEKTTT
+702 TTINDEE
-716 INDGE
+716 

>member
-34 NDNNIPIVL
+34 NDNNLPIVL

-150 AAVNPEDT
+150 AAVNTADT

-194 EGKCVSG
+194 EGECVRD

-223 DKKSSEE
+223 DEKSAEE
-230 ICETISNN
+230 IFETISDN
-238 GFRRDSHYYSK
+238 GFRSDKHFYSK
-249 ERGTE
+249 ESETE
-254 VSFQEID
+254 YSFKKTD

-275 FKNYDDFKNMIAK
+275 FKNYDDFKNMIAE
-288 TEFENDIN
+288 TEFEENIN
-296 NIFSMSDKER
+296 GMFLSGKER
-306 KLTDVNILKS
+306 ILTNVNILKS

-332 IEMMVQQSKYG
+332 MEMMVQQSKLG
-343 MDFNYKN
+343 IDFNYKN

-366 KDIDTFEIETIM
+366 KDIDILEIEAIM
-378 NEYDKEEITDADE
+378 NEYDEKKPPYE
-391 RGCWIATKI
+391 RGRCIATKI
-400 LEAGIFA
+400 LNAGIFA

-424 VKKETERKRKED
+424 AKKETERKRKED
-436 FDNSKTVKEQLIRQK
+436 FDNSKDSVKAQLTRQRM
-451 INQIIESLRKYY
+451 NQTIESLRKYY
-463 NDKRKVMVPPK
+463 NDKIKVATQPK
-474 MELPPDMPPPPPPP
+474 MELPTDMPPPP
-488 DMPPPPPPP
+488 DILH
-497 DMPPP
+497 
-502 PPPPDMPPPPPP
+502 
-514 PDMPPPPPP
+514 
-523 PPDMPPPPM
+523 PPM
-532 AIQDMLK
+532 FTHDMLQALSKRK

-544 FRQRYDKDEIEK
+544 FRQRFKENEIEQANPNEWLD
-556 IYPST
+556 IY
-561 WLSFYMSNVEDDPLV
+561 MRNVEDAPLV

-582 KANNEKISLYDIAD
+582 KANNEKISHNDIAK
-596 CIINEILQK
+596 CIIEKILQK
-605 EPVLVNVFKQYDD
+605 EPALANEFKQYKD
-618 IGNSLDEELGML
+618 IESLDEGELL
-630 DGLTEKLISQQCR
+630 YGLTEKLISQQYK
-643 SELPTDVLTPP
+643 SELPPDMPPPP
-654 TPLPNLAP
+654 TTPQPLAP

-667 EKIATIADEYISNMP
+667 EKIATIANEYISNMP
-682 KINSMVSQI
+682 QINSMVSQI
-691 RNAIVEEEKTT
+691 REAIVEEEKTT
-702 TTINDEEKKEKTTT
+702 TINDEE
-716 INDGE
+716 

>member
-125 HSYGNWDSK
+125 HLYGNWDSK

-150 AAVNPEDT
+150 AAANPEDT

-211 YRYEDVGVHSWN
+211 YRYEDVGVYSWN

-238 GFRRDSHYYSK
+238 GFRRDRHYYSK
-249 ERGTE
+249 ERATE

-261 IATILAELLVQKHY
+261 IVTILAELLVQKHY

-296 NIFSMSDKER
+296 YIFSMSDR

-378 NEYDKEEITDADE
+378 NEYDKEEITDAHE

-424 VKKETERKRKED
+424 VKKESERKRKED
-436 FDNSKTVKEQLIRQK
+436 FYNSKTVKEQLIRQK

-488 DMPPPPPPP
+488 DM
-497 DMPPP
+497 
-502 PPPPDMPPPPPP
+502 
-514 PDMPPPPPP
+514 PPPPP

-582 KANNEKISLYDIAD
+582 KANNEKISIYDIED
-596 CIINEILQK
+596 CIIYILEK

-618 IGNSLDEELGML
+618 IGNSLDEKLGKL

-654 TPLPNLAP
+654 TPLPNLAQ

-667 EKIATIADEYISNMP
+667 EKIATIADEYIGNMP

-691 RNAIVEEEKTT
+691 RNAIVEEEK
-702 TTINDEEKKEKTTT
+702 KEKTTT

>member
-1 MIEQIRKIKG
+1 MIEKIRKIKG

-65 IVLVHKTDYIPH
+65 IVLVHKTDYIPN

-150 AAVNPEDT
+150 AAANPEDT

-201 YANSFVTNLG
+201 YVNSFVTNLG
-211 YRYEDVGVHSWN
+211 YRYEKVGVHSWN
-223 DKKSSEE
+223 DEKSSEE
-230 ICETISNN
+230 ICRTISNN
-238 GFRRDSHYYSK
+238 GFRRDIHYYSK
-249 ERGTE
+249 ESDTE
-254 VSFQEID
+254 GSFQNID

-275 FKNYDDFKNMIAK
+275 FKNYNDFKKMIAK
-288 TEFENDIN
+288 TKFEENIN
-296 NIFSMSDKER
+296 KMFFHEKER
-306 KLTDVNILKS
+306 ILPNIDILKD

-326 QQYIEI
+326 QQYIDI
-332 IEMMVQQSKYG
+332 IEIMIQQSKYG
-343 MDFNYKN
+343 IDFNYKN

-366 KDIDTFEIETIM
+366 KDIDILEIEAIM
-378 NEYDKEEITDADE
+378 NEYDKEEVTYE
-391 RGCWIATKI
+391 RGRCIATKI
-400 LEAGIFA
+400 LSAGIFA

-424 VKKETERKRKED
+424 VKKESERKRKED
-436 FDNSKTVKEQLIRQK
+436 FDNSKNSVKEQLTRQR

-463 NDKRKVMVPPK
+463 NDKRKVMIPPK
-474 MELPPDMPPPPPPP
+474 MELPPDMPPPP
-488 DMPPPPPPP
+488 DT
-497 DMPPP
+497 
-502 PPPPDMPPPPPP
+502 
-514 PDMPPPPPP
+514 
-523 PPDMPPPPM
+523 PPPPM
-532 AIQDMLK
+532 VTHDMLQALSKRK

-544 FRQRYDKDEIEK
+544 FRQRFKENEIEQANPNEWLD
-556 IYPST
+556 IYM
-561 WLSFYMSNVEDDPLV
+561 WYVEDAPLV

-582 KANNEKISLYDIAD
+582 KANNEKISHNDIAD
-596 CIINEILQK
+596 CIIEKILQK
-605 EPVLVNVFKQYDD
+605 EPALANEFKQYKD
-618 IGNSLDEELGML
+618 IESSDERLLGELY
-630 DGLTEKLISQQCR
+630 GLTEKLISQQYK
-643 SELPTDVLTPP
+643 SELPPDMPPPPTTPP
-654 TPLPNLAP
+654 PLAP
-662 PRVGI
+662 PRIGI
-667 EKIATIADEYISNMP
+667 EKIATIANEYITDMP
-682 KINSMVSQI
+682 QINSMVSQI
-691 RNAIVEEEKTT
+691 RRAIVEEEKTT
-702 TTINDEEKKEKTTT
+702 TINDEE
-716 INDGE
+716 

>member
-125 HSYGNWDSK
+125 HLYGNWDSK

-150 AAVNPEDT
+150 AAANPEDT

-211 YRYEDVGVHSWN
+211 YRYEEVGVHSWN
-223 DKKSSEE
+223 DEKSSEE
-230 ICETISNN
+230 ICETISDN
-238 GFRRDSHYYSK
+238 GFRRDIHYYSK
-249 ERGTE
+249 ESNTE
-254 VSFQEID
+254 VSFQNID
-261 IATILAELLVQKHY
+261 IATILAELLVQKYY

-288 TEFENDIN
+288 TEFEKSIN
-296 NIFSMSDKER
+296 NIFMQGKER
-306 KLTDVNILKS
+306 ILTNVNILKS

-343 MDFNYKN
+343 IDFNYKN

-360 KNPERS
+360 KNPEQS

-378 NEYDKEEITDADE
+378 NEYDGKKPSYEMG
-391 RGCWIATKI
+391 RCIATKI
-400 LEAGIFA
+400 LNAGIFA

-424 VKKETERKRKED
+424 VKKESERKRKED
-436 FDNSKTVKEQLIRQK
+436 FDNSKNSVKEQLTRQK

-488 DMPPPPPPP
+488 NMPPPPPL
-497 DMPPP
+497 
-502 PPPPDMPPPPPP
+502 

-523 PPDMPPPPM
+523 PPPDIPPPPM

-561 WLSFYMSNVEDDPLV
+561 WLSFYMRNVEDDPLV

-582 KANNEKISLYDIAD
+582 KANNEKIIIYDIED
-596 CIINEILQK
+596 CIIYNILEK

-618 IGNSLDEELGML
+618 IKSLDERFGELC
-630 DGLTEKLISQQCR
+630 GLTEKLISQQYR
-643 SELPTDVLTPP
+643 SELPTDVLTHP
-654 TPLPNLAP
+654 TPLPNLAQ

-667 EKIATIADEYISNMP
+667 EKIATIANEYIGNMP

-702 TTINDEEKKEKTTT
+702 TTIND
-716 INDGE
+716 GE

>member
-11 DDEKC
+11 DNEKC

-150 AAVNPEDT
+150 AAANPEDT
-158 WTKDSVRLTVNT
+158 WTKDSVRLTANT

-201 YANSFVTNLG
+201 YVNSFVTNLG
-211 YRYEDVGVHSWN
+211 YRYEEVGVHSWN
-223 DKKSSEE
+223 DEKSSEE
-230 ICETISNN
+230 ICRTISNN
-238 GFRRDSHYYSK
+238 GFRRDIHYYSK
-249 ERGTE
+249 ESDTE
-254 VSFQEID
+254 GSFQNID

-275 FKNYDDFKNMIAK
+275 FKNYNDFKKMIAK
-288 TEFENDIN
+288 TKFEENIN
-296 NIFSMSDKER
+296 KMFFHEKER
-306 KLTDVNILKS
+306 ILPNIDILKD

-326 QQYIEI
+326 QQYIDI
-332 IEMMVQQSKYG
+332 IEIMIQQSKYG
-343 MDFNYKN
+343 IDFNYKN

-366 KDIDTFEIETIM
+366 KDIDILEIEAIM
-378 NEYDKEEITDADE
+378 NEYDKEEVTYE
-391 RGCWIATKI
+391 RGRCIATKI
-400 LEAGIFA
+400 LSAGIFA

-436 FDNSKTVKEQLIRQK
+436 FDNSKDSVKAQLTRQRM
-451 INQIIESLRKYY
+451 NQTIESLRKYY
-463 NDKRKVMVPPK
+463 NDKIKVATQPK
-474 MELPPDMPPPPPPP
+474 MELPPDMPPPP
-488 DMPPPPPPP
+488 MVTH
-497 DMPPP
+497 
-502 PPPPDMPPPPPP
+502 
-514 PDMPPPPPP
+514 
-523 PPDMPPPPM
+523 
-532 AIQDMLK
+532 DMLQALSKRK

-544 FRQRYDKDEIEK
+544 FRQRFKENEIEQANPNEWLD
-556 IYPST
+556 IYM
-561 WLSFYMSNVEDDPLV
+561 WNVEDAPLV

-582 KANNEKISLYDIAD
+582 KANNEKISHNDIAN
-596 CIINEILQK
+596 CIIEKILQK
-605 EPVLVNVFKQYDD
+605 EPALANEFKQYKD
-618 IGNSLDEELGML
+618 IESLDERLGELY
-630 DGLTEKLISQQCR
+630 GLTEKLISQQYK
-643 SELPTDVLTPP
+643 SELPPDMPPPP
-654 TPLPNLAP
+654 TTPQPLAP

-667 EKIATIADEYISNMP
+667 EKIATIANEYISNMP
-682 KINSMVSQI
+682 QINSMVSQI
-691 RNAIVEEEKTT
+691 REAIVE
-702 TTINDEEKKEKTTT
+702 EEKKEKTTT
-716 INDGE
+716 INDEE

>member
-1 MIEQIRKIKG
+1 MIEKIRKIKG

-150 AAVNPEDT
+150 AAANPEDT
-158 WTKDSVRLTVNT
+158 WTKDSVRLTANT

-201 YANSFVTNLG
+201 YVNSFVTNLG
-211 YRYEDVGVHSWN
+211 YRYEEVGVHSWN
-223 DKKSSEE
+223 DEKSYEE
-230 ICETISNN
+230 ICRTISNN
-238 GFRRDSHYYSK
+238 GFRRDIHYYSK
-249 ERGTE
+249 ESDTE
-254 VSFQEID
+254 GSFQNID

-275 FKNYDDFKNMIAK
+275 FKNYNDFKKMIAK
-288 TEFENDIN
+288 TKFEENIN
-296 NIFSMSDKER
+296 KMFFHEKER
-306 KLTDVNILKS
+306 ILPNIDILKD

-326 QQYIEI
+326 QQYIDI
-332 IEMMVQQSKYG
+332 IEIMIQQSKYG
-343 MDFNYKN
+343 IDFNYEN
-350 VLLGI
+350 VLSGI

-360 KNPERS
+360 KNPEQSRAI
-366 KDIDTFEIETIM
+366 DIFEIEAIV
-378 NEYDKEEITDADE
+378 NEYNEEKDRFDI
-391 RGCWIATKI
+391 GQYIATKI
-400 LEAGIFA
+400 LSAGIFA

-424 VKKETERKRKED
+424 VKKESERKRKED
-436 FDNSKTVKEQLIRQK
+436 FDNSKNSVKEQLTRQR

-463 NDKRKVMVPPK
+463 NDKRKVMIPPK
-474 MELPPDMPPPPPPP
+474 MELPPDMPPPP
-488 DMPPPPPPP
+488 DI
-497 DMPPP
+497 
-502 PPPPDMPPPPPP
+502 
-514 PDMPPPPPP
+514 
-523 PPDMPPPPM
+523 PPPPM
-532 AIQDMLK
+532 VTHDMLQALSKRK

-544 FRQRYDKDEIEK
+544 FRQRYDKDDIEK
-556 IYPST
+556 TYSSE
-561 WLSFYMSNVEDDPLV
+561 WLKVYMNNVEDDPLV

-582 KANNEKISLYDIAD
+582 KANNEKISHNDIAN
-596 CIINEILQK
+596 CIIEKILQK
-605 EPVLVNVFKQYDD
+605 EPVLVNVFKQYND
-618 IGNSLDEELGML
+618 IESSDERFGELY
-630 DGLTEKLISQQCR
+630 GLTEKLISQQYR

-654 TPLPNLAP
+654 TPLPHLAP

-667 EKIATIADEYISNMP
+667 EKIATIANEYISNMTQ
-682 KINSMVSQI
+682 INSMVSQI
-691 RNAIVEEEKTT
+691 REAIVE
-702 TTINDEEKKEKTTT
+702 EEKKEKTTT
-716 INDGE
+716 INDEE

>member
-16 EKTLED
+16 EKTLGD

-43 TEEDKKAIIDI
+43 TEEDKKAIIEI
-54 PREYNEKGMES
+54 PREYKEKGMES

-77 SSKIRSNR
+77 GSKIRSNR
-85 DAKAI
+85 EAKAI
-90 AGTIET
+90 AGTIDA
-96 KFNDGSD
+96 KFNDGCD

-112 RTVHFSMNGEVGS
+112 RTVHFSMNGEVRS
-125 HSYGNWDSK
+125 HSYGNWDNK

-150 AAVNPEDT
+150 ASANPEDT
-158 WTKDSVRLTVNT
+158 WTKDSVRLTDNT

-177 EKEQIQ
+177 EKKQVQ

-194 EGKCVSG
+194 EGECVRD

-223 DKKSSEE
+223 DEKSAEE
-230 ICETISNN
+230 ICETISDN
-238 GFRRDSHYYSK
+238 GFRRNRHYYSK
-249 ERGTE
+249 ESETE
-254 VSFQEID
+254 DSFQNTD
-261 IATILAELLVQKHY
+261 IATILAELLVPTHY
-275 FKNYDDFKNMIAK
+275 FNNYDDIKNMIAE
-288 TEFENDIN
+288 TEFEENIN
-296 NIFSMSDKER
+296 EMFMNGKER
-306 KLTDVNILKS
+306 ILTNVNILKS

-332 IEMMVQQSKYG
+332 MEMMVQQSKYG
-343 MDFNYKN
+343 IDFNYKN

-366 KDIDTFEIETIM
+366 KDIDILEIEAIM
-378 NEYDKEEITDADE
+378 NEYDEKKPPYE
-391 RGCWIATKI
+391 RGRCIATKI
-400 LEAGIFA
+400 LNAGIFA

-413 NDVVK
+413 NYVVK

-436 FDNSKTVKEQLIRQK
+436 FDNSKDSVKAQLTRQR

-474 MELPPDMPPPPPPP
+474 MELPPDMPPPP
-488 DMPPPPPPP
+488 MVTH
-497 DMPPP
+497 
-502 PPPPDMPPPPPP
+502 
-514 PDMPPPPPP
+514 
-523 PPDMPPPPM
+523 
-532 AIQDMLK
+532 DMLQALSKRK

-544 FRQRYDKDEIEK
+544 FRQRFKENEIEQANPNEWLD
-556 IYPST
+556 IYM
-561 WLSFYMSNVEDDPLV
+561 WNVEDAPLV

-582 KANNEKISLYDIAD
+582 KANNEKISHNDIAN
-596 CIINEILQK
+596 CIIEKILQK
-605 EPVLVNVFKQYDD
+605 EPALANEFKQYKD
-618 IGNSLDEELGML
+618 IESSDERLGDL
-630 DGLTEKLISQQCR
+630 YWLTEKLISQQYR

-654 TPLPNLAP
+654 TPLPHLAP

-667 EKIATIADEYISNMP
+667 EKIATIANEYISNMP
-682 KINSMVSQI
+682 QINSMVSQI
-691 RNAIVEEEKTT
+691 REAIVE
-702 TTINDEEKKEKTTT
+702 EEKKEKTTT
-716 INDGE
+716 IDDVE

>member
-1 MIEQIRKIKG
+1 MIEKIRKIKG

-150 AAVNPEDT
+150 AAANPEDT
-158 WTKDSVRLTVNT
+158 WTKDSVRLTANT

-201 YANSFVTNLG
+201 YVNSFVTNLG
-211 YRYEDVGVHSWN
+211 YRYEEVGVHSWN
-223 DKKSSEE
+223 DEKSSEE
-230 ICETISNN
+230 ICRTISNN
-238 GFRRDSHYYSK
+238 GFRRDIHYYSK
-249 ERGTE
+249 ESDTE
-254 VSFQEID
+254 GSFQNID

-275 FKNYDDFKNMIAK
+275 FKNYNDFKKMIAK
-288 TEFENDIN
+288 TKFEENIN
-296 NIFSMSDKER
+296 KMFFHEKER
-306 KLTDVNILKS
+306 ILPNIDILKD

-326 QQYIEI
+326 QQYIDI
-332 IEMMVQQSKYG
+332 IEIMIQQSKYG
-343 MDFNYKN
+343 IDFNYKN

-366 KDIDTFEIETIM
+366 KDIDILEIEAIM
-378 NEYDKEEITDADE
+378 NEYDKEEVTYE
-391 RGCWIATKI
+391 RGRCIATKI
-400 LEAGIFA
+400 LSAGIFA

-424 VKKETERKRKED
+424 VKKESERKRKED
-436 FDNSKTVKEQLIRQK
+436 FDNSKNSVKEQLTRQR

-463 NDKRKVMVPPK
+463 NDKRKVMIPPK
-474 MELPPDMPPPPPPP
+474 MELPPDMPPPP
-488 DMPPPPPPP
+488 DI
-497 DMPPP
+497 
-502 PPPPDMPPPPPP
+502 
-514 PDMPPPPPP
+514 
-523 PPDMPPPPM
+523 PPPPM
-532 AIQDMLK
+532 VTHDMLQALSKRK

-544 FRQRYDKDEIEK
+544 FRQRFKENEIEQANPNEWLD
-556 IYPST
+556 IYM
-561 WLSFYMSNVEDDPLV
+561 WYVEDVPLV

-582 KANNEKISLYDIAD
+582 KANNEKISHNDIAD
-596 CIINEILQK
+596 CIIEKILQK
-605 EPVLVNVFKQYDD
+605 EPALANEFKQYKD
-618 IGNSLDEELGML
+618 IESSDERLLGELY
-630 DGLTEKLISQQCR
+630 GLTEKLISQQYK
-643 SELPTDVLTPP
+643 SELPPDMPPPPTTPP
-654 TPLPNLAP
+654 PLAP
-662 PRVGI
+662 PRIGI
-667 EKIATIADEYISNMP
+667 EKIATIANEYITDMP
-682 KINSMVSQI
+682 QINSMVSQI
-691 RNAIVEEEKTT
+691 RKAIVEEEKTT
-702 TTINDEEKKEKTTT
+702 TINDEE
-716 INDGE
+716 